1 MVKNDS
7 IFIDNKIKPDALSR
21 NVLHRRAYAYIGNN
35 SLNVTNIEY
44 TGAKVPQ
51 QLYGFKIAHISDLHN
66 HDFGGR
72 QSRLIRLVKKERPD
86 IITVTGDLIDRRRTD
101 IKTAMDFIRGAVNL
115 APVYFVTGNHEIK
128 SRRCKEL
135 FAQLKEAGVNML
147 DAKSVAINQEGGCIR
162 LFGLPDIS
170 YYGYETAAEKEKAKL
185 RLQSALKDLTAGHE
199 SSLNILL
206 THRPELIRLFSGCG
220 IDIVLSGHAHGGQM
234 RLPFLGGLYAP
245 GQGVLPK
252 YTSGMYHKYGM
263 ALVVSR
269 GLGNSLFP
277 LRIFDPPE
285 VVMLKLKT
293 STNM

>member
-7 IFIDNKIKPDALSR
+7 IFIDNKIKHNARSR
-21 NVLHRRAYAYIGNN
+21 NVLHGRAYPVIGNN

-44 TGAKVPQ
+44 AGAKVPQ

-66 HDFGGR
+66 HGFGER
-72 QSRLIRLVKKERPD
+72 QSRLIGQIKKERPD

-101 IKTAMDFIRGAVNL
+101 IKTAMDFIRGAISI
-115 APVYFVTGNHEIK
+115 APVYYVTGNHEIK
-128 SRRCKEL
+128 SGRCKEL
-135 FAQLKEAGVNML
+135 FTLLNEAGVNLL
-147 DAKSVAINQEGGCIR
+147 DTRSVTINLGGGCIT

-170 YYGYETAAEKEKAKL
+170 YYGYESAAEKEKAKL
-185 RLQSALKDLTAGHE
+185 RLQSALKGLTAGHE

-234 RLPFLGGLYAP
+234 RLPLLGGLYAP

-252 YTSGMYHKYGM
+252 YTSGMYHKHGM

-285 VVMLKLKT
+285 VVMLTLKDK
-293 STNM
+293 